1 MQTLQLRLIRSHGD
15 AADAAW
21 PLVPGRDLTMDDA
34 FAASHVAVASEQLAE
49 AGQCRV
55 HSAGATPGGGAV
67 WWLSNGSSDLV
78 CTVNQQRLARGERVR
93 LNEGDTV
100 ELGLLQFVV
109 EARAPATHAAGRADM
124 PVAETSQSSTPTR
137 GPDVYADFELTDL
150 LRAEPASRR
159 ADGSTQQAL
168 QAKASRQLI
177 DAHANPFTDITDVSY
192 RIDVVQPDASL
203 TAAPL
208 SAEQPHE
215 GPEAVQAMVEPNDL
229 VADAPV
235 DAAADVMRHLHA
247 EYLRLM
253 HNPGEP
259 VAAMNWSLRDNP
271 PERADQALHD
281 LTKDAERF
289 ESLYD
294 ILGHGA
300 GIQTILDSLDTLSDT
315 NLLAE
320 DPKVN
325 VLRLFAP
332 EDLLMQETRLPG
344 LTLREHHAL
353 SADSAAAL
361 DLMRPDQR
369 AGGASHPGPSPAAQ
383 IDTP

>member
-1 MQTLQLRLIRSHGD
+1 MTVSRRSLFGKLNLTLFRAIES
-15 AADAAW
+15 A
-21 PLVPGRDLTMDDA
+21 TA
-34 FAASHVAVASEQLAE
+34 FAKL
-49 AGQCRV
+49 
-55 HSAGATPGGGAV
+55 
-67 WWLSNGSSDLV
+67 
-78 CTVNQQRLARGERVR
+78 RG
-93 LNEGDTV
+93 
-100 ELGLLQFVV
+100 
-109 EARAPATHAAGRADM
+109 
-124 PVAETSQSSTPTR
+124 
-137 GPDVYADFELTDL
+137 
-150 LRAEPASRR
+150 
-159 ADGSTQQAL
+159 
-168 QAKASRQLI
+168 
-177 DAHANPFTDITDVSY
+177 NPFNDITDVSY
-192 RIDVVQPDASL
+192 RIDVVRPDASL
-203 TAAPL
+203 TDAGS
-208 SAEQPHE
+208 SAEQPSQAN
-215 GPEAVQAMVEPNDL
+215 EAVLPQAESNDL
-229 VADAPV
+229 GPDEPV

-271 PERADQALHD
+271 PQRDEQTLHD
-281 LTKDAERF
+281 LTQDAARF

-300 GIQTILDSLDTLSDT
+300 DIQTILDSLDTLSDT

-332 EDLLMQETRLPG
+332 DDLLMQETRLPG

-369 AGGASHPGPSPAAQ
+369 AGGTSRPSPSSAAQ
-383 IDTP
+383 QDTP